1 LRKAG
6 HYAALCHAESDWL
19 ALELRFEMK
28 LCVFLRAEVSVI
40 NRYCSLKADFNISG
54 VNVGTCYERGAD
66 WLAVQ

>member
-1 LRKAG
+1 MR
-6 HYAALCHAESDWL
+6 
-19 ALELRFEMK
+19 
-28 LCVFLRAEVSVI
+28 VLRAEVSVI